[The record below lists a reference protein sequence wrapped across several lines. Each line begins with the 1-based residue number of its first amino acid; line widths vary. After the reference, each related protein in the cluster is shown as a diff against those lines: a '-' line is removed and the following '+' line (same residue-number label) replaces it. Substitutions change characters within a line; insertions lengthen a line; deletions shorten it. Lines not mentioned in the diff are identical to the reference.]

1 MANKSRPAVSPRRRV
16 GGSTPDSTGRAA
28 GNRPRRSPQVAARAA
43 LLTREEEADLAR
55 RDRDEGDKEA
65 FSTLVDRNVGLVG
78 SIARGY
84 RNRGLDYDELMQE
97 GTLGFIH
104 AVEKFDIAKGCK
116 LSTYATYW
124 IRESIVR
131 ALAANG
137 SPFRLPAEKLN
148 RIRKHQAVLRQGLRR
163 EPTLEELAESLG
175 DDGTTVQDIRSV
187 LDATRPV
194 SSMDIRVGDGGSS
207 AISDLIADGRDV
219 DPASE
224 LIRGELRE
232 LLDGVLRGLPER
244 ERLIIESRFSRDGDC
259 PETLDCLG
267 GRLGLSK
274 ERVRQLER
282 KALRSLRKTL
292 VEQGVD
298 IRDFLAA

>member
-1 MANKSRPAVSPRRRV
+1 MANESRPAESPRRRV
-16 GGSTPDSTGRAA
+16 GGSTPGSAGRAA
-28 GNRPRRSPQVAARAA
+28 GNRPRRSPQAAAPLA
-43 LLTREEEADLAR
+43 LPTREEEVELAR
-55 RDRDEGDKEA
+55 RYRDDGNKEA
-65 FSTLVDRNVGLVG
+65 FNKLVERNLRLVG

-84 RNRGLDYDELMQE
+84 RDRGLDYGELMQE
-97 GTLGFIH
+97 GTLGLIR
-104 AVEKFDIAKGCK
+104 AVEKFDIAKDCK

-137 SPFRLPAEKLN
+137 SPFRLLAEKLN
-148 RIRKHQAVLRQGLRR
+148 RILRHQAVLRQGLHR
-163 EPTLEELAESLG
+163 EPTAEELAESLA
-175 DDGTTVQDIRSV
+175 DDGMAVEDIRSV

-194 SSMDIRVGDGGSS
+194 SSMDIRVGDDGSC
-207 AISDLIADGRDV
+207 AISDLIADERFV

-224 LIRGELRE
+224 LIREELRE
-232 LLDGVLRGLPER
+232 LLDGILRDLPER

-267 GRLGLSK
+267 GRLSLTR
-274 ERVRQLER
+274 ERVRQLET
-282 KALRSLRKTL
+282 KALRSLRKTML
-292 VEQGVD
+292 ERGVD